1 MQEFCDFFL
10 QKIAENLHMSK
21 KSSNFAPDFGKSEAF
36 SPLGHPKSGAIENRN
51 RVVVQPG

>member
-1 MQEFCDFFL
+1 
-10 QKIAENLHMSK
+10 MSK
-21 KSSNFAPDFGKSEAF
+21 KNSNFAPDFGKSEAF